1 MGPMGGP
8 MDFGKNKSKFQ
19 EVPETGITFDD
30 VAVGALPC
38 SSPAAWLSGC
48 VWRAASQAAHLW
60 GSFRTSSSWPGLYW
74 EARAGQQ
81 APCCHQNISVG
92 TMPDLLANS

>member
-30 VAVGALPC
+30 VAVGALAC
-38 SSPAAWLSGC
+38 RGSPAACMSKL
-48 VWRAASQAAHLW
+48 
-60 GSFRTSSSWPGLYW
+60 
-74 EARAGQQ
+74 
-81 APCCHQNISVG
+81 
-92 TMPDLLANS
+92 